1 MTDDIIIGLFTER
14 SDTAI
19 TETQRLYG
27 RYFYSIAYGIVWNAS
42 DAEEIVNDTY
52 LHAWNT
58 IPPAHPDSLKA
69 FLGRVTRQ
77 LAIKRLE
84 HNTAKKRGEGQYLSV
99 IDELAECL
107 PGDRG
112 DSGDEI
118 PDQIAL
124 RDALN
129 RFLGTLSPEMRG
141 VFVRRYWHM
150 QSIEAIAAACSVS
163 ESKVKSQLF
172 RTRKK
177 LKAYLDKEGFFV

>member
-1 MTDDIIIGLFTER
+1 MTDSDIIRLFFDRDEQAIAETER
-14 SDTAI
+14 H
-19 TETQRLYG
+19 YG
-27 RYFYSIAYGIVWNAS
+27 AFCLRTSLSILQNRS
-42 DAEEIVNDTY
+42 DAEECVNDTY

-99 IDELAECL
+99 IDELEECL
-107 PGDRG
+107 SG

-124 RDALN
+124 RETMN
-129 RFLGTLSPEMRG
+129 RFLHTLPPDVRG
-141 VFVRRYWHM
+141 VFIRRYWHM
-150 QSIEAIAAACSVS
+150 QSIEEIALSCRMS
-163 ESKVKSQLF
+163 ESRVKSQLM

-177 LKAYLDKEGFFV
+177 LKTYLMEEGFSV

>member
-1 MTDDIIIGLFTER
+1 MTDEIIIGLFTAR
-14 SDTAI
+14 SETAI
-19 TETQRLYG
+19 AETQRLYG
-27 RYFYSIAYGIVWNAS
+27 RYFYSIAHGIVWNDS
-42 DAEEIVNDTY
+42 DAEEVVNDTY

-58 IPPAHPDSLKA
+58 IPPAHPDSLRA

-107 PGDRG
+107 SG

-124 RDALN
+124 REVMN
-129 RFLGTLSPEMRG
+129 RFLHTLPPDVRG
-141 VFVRRYWHM
+141 VFIRRYWHM
-150 QSIEAIAAACSVS
+150 QSIEEIALSCRKS
-163 ESKVKSQLF
+163 ESRVKSQLM

-177 LKAYLDKEGFFV
+177 LKTYLMEEGFSI